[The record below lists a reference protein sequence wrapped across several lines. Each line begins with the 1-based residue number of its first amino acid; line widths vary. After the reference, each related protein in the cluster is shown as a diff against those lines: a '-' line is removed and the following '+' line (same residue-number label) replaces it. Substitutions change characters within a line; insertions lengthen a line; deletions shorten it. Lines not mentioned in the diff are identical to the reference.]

1 LISKSANVNYF
12 AILIYY
18 LGDAG
23 RLLGD
28 AGRELRA
35 LGSLFPDEGS
45 LFPDEGSLFPDEG
58 SLFFCEDN
66 VRTVGFAFA
75 FVFFAIRRGLVFSLC
90 ANLFV
95 LLGS

>member
-28 AGRELRA
+28 AGRLLGDAGWLLGDAGRELRA
-35 LGSLFPDEGS
+35 LGSLFPDEA
-45 LFPDEGSLFPDEG
+45 

-75 FVFFAIRRGLVFSLC
+75 FGFFAIRRGLVFSLC